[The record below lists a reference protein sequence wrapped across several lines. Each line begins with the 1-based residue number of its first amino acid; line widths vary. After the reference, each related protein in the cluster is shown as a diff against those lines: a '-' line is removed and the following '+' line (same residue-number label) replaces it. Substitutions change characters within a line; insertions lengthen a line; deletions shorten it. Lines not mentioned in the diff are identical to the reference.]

1 MKNYWKFMLA
11 ALAVAA
17 VVSCAKEEI
26 EDPTVQ
32 EEIENPAPD
41 QGTNEEGQLVP
52 MTITVTGENA
62 MGSNGANESAAKPG
76 VKTDVADDNKSV
88 IWCEN
93 DVIAVY
99 DASGTW
105 REFTI
110 KEGSI
115 SDDGRTA
122 VFEGIVDVET
132 TDIYAVY
139 PFAAAVS
146 CQDGKIVATTM
157 SEQTVES
164 GKVADGAIVSVAKG
178 TKGSALQFKN
188 VVGVFRLDVSYEDV
202 TEIYLDG
209 AALAGT
215 ATFDAATGEMEADSA
230 TDASDYV
237 TLLPAGETFA
247 PGSYFIPLLP
257 GTTPEG
263 DFHISMV
270 RKENKGAVHIANG
283 EVTVPRS
290 SGFFVDDTNLTE
302 SFIIKDAATLQ
313 TFLTNA
319 KDYDATHVATVIR
332 DIDLAGVTL
341 TPATTYAGTFN
352 GGNHSLKNW
361 STTSA
366 KPLFTATAA
375 GAVVKDFVLDASCTF
390 TMAETDSKQAYVV
403 ANNAGTVSGVTNKA
417 SIDYT
422 RATDKPMQHRYFGTI
437 VGYSTG
443 LVSDCHN
450 EGNIKITIP
459 LLDYTETSGNTY
471 QHQRVGGVVG
481 VFKAESGAVG
491 VTGCTNKGNI
501 TFNFNGVSSSADDP
515 HKQFRPH
522 FAIGGV
528 CAMAANDGAAA
539 KSSEAVN
546 NGTIEQCTNSG
557 AVKLYQDGIS
567 GSNYSNV
574 GGVIGYLEGTIK
586 ECKNIAT
593 ERVSIEM
600 KNASTVKVSAPA
612 VGGVVGT
619 ALKGDILNCS
629 NEGPVYMT
637 GYVQGGTSDAAYAGG
652 DEKPAIGGVVAKAGA
667 KAEDT
672 TLKIQDCKNSG
683 EVSGTVW
690 NSNNIRMGGIVGWTS
705 IPVVGSGANTLEN
718 SGDVALKSSTTFL
731 TAYVGGVI
739 GHSISTCDKI
749 YNTGNITVNQKSDTD
764 NQKAYIGGTA
774 GYMSK
779 ADGGVFKQVQNRG
792 NVTVTS
798 TSAKTVSNIGG
809 CIGRGESTSVTSNG
823 TSWTTCNTNYGKLTV
838 NVPAVVYIGGV
849 VGYTGKGSSLG
860 STFSKSSMFEKC
872 KNGGNIEVAN
882 PADGSSI
889 GGVIGYQ
896 YRGVLGNANSQG
908 STTYDNV
915 SIKVTGATDKTYVGG
930 YVGTMKTD
938 HGMNASHYWT
948 IALSGCSIRGSIDA
962 QGASVGV
969 VAGYL
974 LWSGGST
981 SNGLLLGSN
990 ANERPKISETFK
1002 LDGTVMYD
1010 ATSNSLKG
1018 DINDYFAVIAP
1029 STTSSKVGPDGEA
1042 MKERYLLFASGKA
1055 AVTADII
1062 TDFRDGLQVVE

>member
-11 ALAVAA
+11 AFAIVAA
-17 VVSCAKEEI
+17 VSCAKEEI

-110 KEGSI
+110 KSI
-115 SDDGRTA
+115 SVDGRTA
-122 VFEGIVDVET
+122 VFEGMVDVET

-146 CQDGKIVATTM
+146 CADGKIVATTM

-230 TDASDYV
+230 TETSDYV

-247 PGSYFIPLLP
+247 KGSYFIPLLP
-257 GTTPEG
+257 GTTPKG

-302 SFIIKDAATLQ
+302 SFIIKDATSLQ

-319 KDYDATHVATVIR
+319 KNYDAAHVATVIR
-332 DIDLAGVTL
+332 DIDLTGVTI

-366 KPLFTATAA
+366 KPLFAATAA
-375 GAVVKDFVLDASCTF
+375 GALVKDFVLDASCKF
-390 TMAETDSKQAYVV
+390 TLAETDNKQAFVV
-403 ANNAGTVSGVTNKA
+403 ATNAGTVSGVTNKA

-422 RATDKPMQHRYFGTI
+422 RATNKPMQSRYFGTI

-481 VFKAESGAVG
+481 VFKAESGVVG

-501 TFNFNGVSSSADDP
+501 TFNFNGVSSSSADP

-528 CAMAANDGAAA
+528 CAMAANNGAAA

-705 IPVVGSGANTLEN
+705 IPVVGTGANTLEN

-749 YNTGNITVNQKSDTD
+749 YNIGNITVNQKSTTD
-764 NQKAYIGGTA
+764 NQKAYIGGAA

-779 ADGGVFKQVQNRG
+779 AAGGVFKQAQNRG

-823 TSWTTCNTNYGKLTV
+823 NSWATCNTNYGKITV
-838 NVPAVVYIGGV
+838 NVPAVVYV
-849 VGYTGKGSSLG
+849 
-860 STFSKSSMFEKC
+860 
-872 KNGGNIEVAN
+872 
-882 PADGSSI
+882 
-889 GGVIGYQ
+889 GGVIGYPGKGSGIGSTPSEFKYCKNGGDIEVISPADKSYIGGVFGYQ
-896 YRGVLGNANSQG
+896 YRGALGNANACGQAS
-908 STTYDNV
+908 DKV
-915 SIKVTGATDKTYVGG
+915 SIKVTGATAATCVGAYVGMM
-930 YVGTMKTD
+930 YTD
-938 HGMNASHYWT
+938 HGKQDGQYHTMR
-948 IALSGCSIRGSIDA
+948 ISGCGIYGSIEA
-962 QGASVGV
+962 EGATAGV
-969 VAGYL
+969 VAGRL
-974 LWSGGST
+974 EWMGGST
-981 SNGLLLGSN
+981 TNCALLGSS
-990 ANERPKISETFK
+990 ASERPKISKAFTLNGVKVGDLLDAGTHTVNTFF
-1002 LDGTVMYD
+1002 GTIVPS
-1010 ATSNSLKG
+1010 SNSG
-1018 DINDYFAVIAP
+1018 MTF
-1029 STTSSKVGPDGEA
+1029 TGPDGEP
-1042 MKERYLLFASGKA
+1042 MLGRYLFFASGSKT
-1055 AVTADII
+1055 TASPYI
-1062 TDFRDGLQVVE
+1062 DGLQFAD

>member
-11 ALAVAA
+11 AFAIVAA
-17 VVSCAKEEI
+17 VSCAKEEI

-62 MGSNGANESAAKPG
+62 MGSNGANESAAKPE

-93 DVIAVY
+93 DAIAVY

-122 VFEGIVDVET
+122 VFEGMVDVET

-146 CQDGKIVATTM
+146 CADGKIVATTM

-215 ATFDAATGEMEADSA
+215 AIFDPATGEMEADSA
-230 TDASDYV
+230 TETSDYV

-247 PGSYFIPLLP
+247 KGSYFIPLLP
-257 GTTPEG
+257 GTTPKG
-263 DFHISMV
+263 DFHITMV

-302 SFIIKDAATLQ
+302 SFIIKDATSLQ

-319 KDYDATHVATVIR
+319 KDYGATHVATVIR
-332 DIDLAGVTL
+332 DIDLTGVTL

-352 GGNHSLKNW
+352 GGNHSIKNW

-403 ANNAGTVSGVTNKA
+403 ATNAGTVSGVTNKA

-422 RATDKPMQHRYFGTI
+422 RATNKPMQSRYFGTI

-481 VFKAESGAVG
+481 VFKAESGVVG

-501 TFNFNGVSSSADDP
+501 TYNFKGVSSSADDP

-528 CAMAANDGAAA
+528 CAMAANEGAAA
-539 KSSEAVN
+539 KSSEATN
-546 NGTIEQCTNSG
+546 QGTIEKCTNSG
-557 AVKLYQDGIS
+557 AVKLYQEGIN

-586 ECKNIAT
+586 ECRNIAT
-593 ERVSIEM
+593 ERVSIEV
-600 KNASTVKVSAPA
+600 KNDKTIKVSAPA

-637 GYVQGGTSDAAYAGG
+637 GYVQGGTSDAAYCGG

-672 TLKIQDCKNSG
+672 ALKIQDCKNSG

-690 NSNNIRMGGIVGWTS
+690 NSNNIRIGGIVGWTS
-705 IPVVGSGANTLEN
+705 IPVVGTAANTLEN
-718 SGDVALKSSTTFL
+718 SGKVELKSSTTFL

-739 GHSISTCDKI
+739 GQSISTSDKL
-749 YNTGNITVNQKSDTD
+749 YNEGNVTVYQNSTTSSAT
-764 NQKAYIGGTA
+764 AYIGGVA

-779 ADGGVFKQVQNRG
+779 AAGGVFKQAQNSG
-792 NVTVTS
+792 AVSVVS
-798 TSAKTVSNIGG
+798 TKTTTTYNIGG
-809 CIGRGESTSVTSNG
+809 CIGRGESTSVTSNNN
-823 TSWTTCNTNYGKLTV
+823 SWATCNTNYGKITV
-838 NVPAVVYIGGV
+838 NVPAVVYV
-849 VGYTGKGSSLG
+849 
-860 STFSKSSMFEKC
+860 
-872 KNGGNIEVAN
+872 
-882 PADGSSI
+882 
-889 GGVIGYQ
+889 GGVIGYPGKGSGIGSNPSEFKYCKNGGDIEVISPADKSYIGGVFGYQ
-896 YRGVLGNANSQG
+896 YRGALGNANIFGKVDLQPK
-908 STTYDNV
+908 
-915 SIKVTGATDKTYVGG
+915 IRVTGATAGTCVGAYVGMM
-930 YVGTMKTD
+930 YTD
-938 HGMNASHYWT
+938 HGKVDGQYHTMR
-948 IALSGCSIRGSIDA
+948 ISGCSMYGSIDVE
-962 QGASVGV
+962 GATAGV
-969 VAGYL
+969 VAGRL
-974 LWSGGST
+974 EWMGGST
-981 SNGLLLGSN
+981 TNCALLGSSTS
-990 ANERPKISETFK
+990 ERPRISKAFTLNGVKVGDLLDANTHTVNTFF
-1002 LDGTVMYD
+1002 GTIVP
-1010 ATSNSLKG
+1010 SNNSG
-1018 DINDYFAVIAP
+1018 MTHN
-1029 STTSSKVGPDGEA
+1029 GPDGNP
-1042 MKERYLLFASGKA
+1042 MKGRYLFFASGSKT
-1055 AVTADII
+1055 TASPYI
-1062 TDFRDGLQVVE
+1062 DGLQFLD

>member
-11 ALAVAA
+11 AFAIVA

-26 EDPTVQ
+26 EDPDAQ
-32 EEIENPAPD
+32 KEIVN
-41 QGTNEEGQLVP
+41 QGPEQDADGETLLVP

-115 SDDGRTA
+115 SDDGSTA
-122 VFEGIVDVET
+122 VFEGMVDVET

-146 CQDGKIVATTM
+146 CADGKIVATTM
-157 SEQTVES
+157 AEQTVES

-209 AALAGT
+209 SALAGT

-230 TDASDYV
+230 TETSDFV

-247 PGSYFIPLLP
+247 KGSYFIPLLP
-257 GTTPEG
+257 GTTPKG

-302 SFIIKDAATLQ
+302 SFIIKDATSLQ

-319 KDYDATHVATVIR
+319 KDYGATHVATVIR
-332 DIDLAGVTL
+332 DIDLTGVTL

-375 GAVVKDFVLDASCTF
+375 GAVVKDFVLDASCIF
-390 TMAETDSKQAYVV
+390 TMTETDSKQAYVV
-403 ANNAGTVSGVTNKA
+403 ATNAGTVSGVTNKA

-422 RATDKPMQHRYFGTI
+422 RATDKPMQSRYFGTI

-459 LLDYTETSGNTY
+459 LLDYTEKSGNTY

-481 VFKAESGAVG
+481 VFKAESGVVG

-501 TFNFNGVSSSADDP
+501 TFNFNGVSSSSAEP
-515 HKQFRPH
+515 HKLFRPH

-528 CAMAANDGAAA
+528 CGMAADGGSSK
-539 KSSEAVN
+539 KSSEATN
-546 NGTIEQCTNSG
+546 LGTIEKCTNSG
-557 AVKLYQDGIS
+557 AIKLYQEGID

-593 ERVSIEM
+593 ERVSIEV
-600 KNASTVKVSAPA
+600 KNDKTIKVSAPA

-637 GYVQGGTSDAAYAGG
+637 GYVQGGTSDAAYCGG
-652 DEKPAIGGVVAKAGA
+652 DEKPSIGGVVAKAGA

-690 NSNNIRMGGIVGWTS
+690 NSSNIRMGGIVGWTS
-705 IPVVGSGANTLEN
+705 IPVVGTAANTLEN
-718 SGDVALKSSTTFL
+718 SGKVELKSSTTFL

-749 YNTGNITVNQKSDTD
+749 YNTGNITVNQKSTTD
-764 NQKAYIGGTA
+764 NQTAYVGGCA

-779 ADGGVFKQVQNRG
+779 AAGGVFKQAQNRG

-823 TSWTTCNTNYGKLTV
+823 NTWATCNTNYGKITV
-838 NVPAVVYIGGV
+838 NVPAVVYVGGV
-849 VGYTGKGSSLG
+849 VGYPGRGSSIK
-860 STFSKSSMFEKC
+860 STPSEFKYC
-872 KNGGNIEVAN
+872 KNGGDIEVSS
-882 PADGSSI
+882 PADKSYI
-889 GGVIGYQ
+889 GGVFGYQ
-896 YRGVLGNANSQG
+896 YRGALGNANACGQAS
-908 STTYDNV
+908 DKV
-915 SIKVTGATDKTYVGG
+915 SIKVTGATAATCVGAYVGMM
-930 YVGTMKTD
+930 YTD
-938 HGMNASHYWT
+938 HGKVDGQYHTMR
-948 IALSGCSIRGSIDA
+948 ISGCGIYGSIDA
-962 QGASVGV
+962 EGATAGV
-969 VAGYL
+969 VAGRL
-974 LWSGGST
+974 EWMGGST
-981 SNGLLLGSN
+981 TNCALLGSS
-990 ANERPKISETFK
+990 ASERPKISKAFTLNGVKVGDLLAAETHTVNTFF
-1002 LDGTVMYD
+1002 GTIVPS
-1010 ATSNSLKG
+1010 SNSAMTF
-1018 DINDYFAVIAP
+1018 N
-1029 STTSSKVGPDGEA
+1029 GPDGEP
-1042 MKERYLLFASGKA
+1042 MLGRYLFFASGNKT
-1055 AVTADII
+1055 TASPYI
-1062 TDFRDGLQVVE
+1062 DGLQFAD

>member
-11 ALAVAA
+11 AFAIVAA
-17 VVSCAKEEI
+17 VSCAKEEI

-115 SDDGRTA
+115 SDGGRTA
-122 VFEGIVDVET
+122 VFEGMVDVET
-132 TDIYAVY
+132 TEIYAVY
-139 PFAAAVS
+139 PFDAAVS
-146 CQDGKIVATTM
+146 CVDGKIVATTM

-230 TDASDYV
+230 TETSDYV

-247 PGSYFIPLLP
+247 KGSYFIPLLP
-257 GTTPEG
+257 GTTPKG

-302 SFIIKDAATLQ
+302 SFIIKDATSLQ

-332 DIDLAGVTL
+332 DIDLIGVTI

-352 GGNHSLKNW
+352 GGNHSIKNW

-403 ANNAGTVSGVTNKA
+403 ATNAGTVSGVTNKA

-422 RATDKPMQHRYFGTI
+422 RATNRPMQSRYFGTI

-481 VFKAESGAVG
+481 VFKAESGVVG

-501 TFNFNGVSSSADDP
+501 TFNFNGVSSSSADP

-528 CAMAANDGAAA
+528 CGMAADGGSAK
-539 KSSEAVN
+539 KSSEATN
-546 NGTIEQCTNSG
+546 LGTIEKCTNSG
-557 AVKLYQDGIS
+557 AVKLYQDGIN

-600 KNASTVKVSAPA
+600 KNDNAVKVSAPA

-637 GYVQGGTSDAAYAGG
+637 GYIQEGKSDAAYCGG
-652 DEKPAIGGVVAKAGA
+652 DEKPAIGGVVAKSGA

-683 EVSGTVW
+683 EVSGVVW

-705 IPVVGSGANTLEN
+705 IPVVGSAANTLEN
-718 SGDVALKSSTTFL
+718 SGAVALKSSTTFK
-731 TAYVGGVI
+731 TAYIGGVI

-749 YNTGNITVNQKSDTD
+749 YNTGDVTVVNSSTSDT
-764 NQKAYIGGTA
+764 QKGYIGGVA

-779 ADGGVFKQVQNRG
+779 VANNTFKQGNNNGAISVLGGKADG
-792 NVTVTS
+792 TEEYM
-798 TSAKTVSNIGG
+798 IGG
-809 CIGRGESTSVTSNG
+809 VVGNSDATKVTSNG
-823 TSWTTCNTNYGKLTV
+823 TGWADCNTNYGDITV
-838 NVPAVVYIGGV
+838 NSPVKVY
-849 VGYTGKGSSLG
+849 VG
-860 STFSKSSMFEKC
+860 
-872 KNGGNIEVAN
+872 
-882 PADGSSI
+882 
-889 GGVIGYQ
+889 
-896 YRGVLGNANSQG
+896 GVLGRIGAKTGGDGNTTRCKNRGNITVKNPASGSCVGGIIGEHGRGKLGDAN
-908 STTYDNV
+908 NV
-915 SIKVTGATDKTYVGG
+915 GATNDLVTISVETTLADVYVGG
-930 YVGTMKTD
+930 YVGRVNTNNGPTYPSCSTTISGFGFYGNVNAPNATAALIAGNVTFAGTTTTNGLMIASSGQPIRIAKANKLNGVAAGDLTAEGACLEKFIATITPSSTTTKTKTD
-938 HGMNASHYWT
+938 
-948 IALSGCSIRGSIDA
+948 
-962 QGASVGV
+962 
-969 VAGYL
+969 
-974 LWSGGST
+974 
-981 SNGLLLGSN
+981 
-990 ANERPKISETFK
+990 
-1002 LDGTVMYD
+1002 GT
-1010 ATSNSLKG
+1010 SLK
-1018 DINDYFAVIAP
+1018 DIYYICANGGTTEAVFPYGFINF
-1029 STTSSKVGPDGEA
+1029 
-1042 MKERYLLFASGKA
+1042 Y
-1055 AVTADII
+1055 I
-1062 TDFRDGLQVVE
+1062 TKI

>member
-110 KEGSI
+110 KSI
-115 SDDGRTA
+115 SVDGRTA
-122 VFEGIVDVET
+122 VFEGMVDVET

-146 CQDGKIVATTM
+146 CADGKIVATTM

-215 ATFDAATGEMEADSA
+215 ATFDAVTGEMEADSA
-230 TDASDYV
+230 TETSDYV
-237 TLLPAGETFA
+237 TLLPVGETFA
-247 PGSYFIPLLP
+247 KGSYFIPLLP
-257 GTTPEG
+257 GTTPKG
-263 DFHISMV
+263 DFHITMV

-403 ANNAGTVSGVTNKA
+403 ATNAGTVSGVTNKA

-422 RATDKPMQHRYFGTI
+422 RATNKPMQHRYFGTI

-481 VFKAESGAVG
+481 VFKAESGVVG

-637 GYVQGGTSDAAYAGG
+637 GYVQGGTSDAAYCGG

-672 TLKIQDCKNSG
+672 ALKIQDCKNSG

-718 SGDVALKSSTTFL
+718 SGDVALKSSTIFL

-764 NQKAYIGGTA
+764 NQKAYVGGCA

-779 ADGGVFKQVQNRG
+779 VAGGVFKQAQNRG

-823 TSWTTCNTNYGKLTV
+823 TTWATCNTNYGKLTV

-938 HGMNASHYWT
+938 HGMNDSHYWT

-990 ANERPKISETFK
+990 ANERPKISETLK

-1010 ATSNSLKG
+1010 ATSKSLKG

-1042 MKERYLLFASGKA
+1042 MKGRYLLFASGKA
-1055 AVTADII
+1055 AAAGDII
-1062 TDFRDGLQVVE
+1062 TDFRNGLQVVE

>member
-1 MKNYWKFMLA
+1 MKNYLKFMLA
-11 ALAVAA
+11 ALAFVAA
-17 VVSCAKEEI
+17 VSCAKEEI
-26 EDPTVQ
+26 EDPDVQ
-32 EEIENPAPD
+32 EEIVEPTPD
-41 QGTNEEGQLVP
+41 KEPTEEGQLVP
-52 MTITVTGENA
+52 MTITVTGETA
-62 MGSNGANESAAKPG
+62 MNSGDTSTAD
-76 VKTDVADDNKSV
+76 VKTDIADNNKTV
-88 IWCEN
+88 VWCET

-99 DASGTW
+99 DASGVW

-110 KEGSI
+110 KEGSVE
-115 SDDGRTA
+115 GNTA
-122 VFEGIVDVET
+122 TFEGEVDSAT

-139 PFAAAVS
+139 PYEAAVS
-146 CQDGKIVATTM
+146 CENGKITAKTM

-164 GKVADGAIVSVAKG
+164 GKVAEGAIVSVAKG
-178 TKGSALQFKN
+178 KKGEALKFKN
-188 VVGVFRLDVSYEDV
+188 VIGVFRMDVSYEDV
-202 TEIYLDG
+202 VEIYLDG
-209 AALAGT
+209 ASLAGT
-215 ATFDAATGEMEADSA
+215 ATFDPTTGEMDEDSA
-230 TDASDYV
+230 TGTSDYV
-237 TLLPAGETFA
+237 TLKPAGETFA
-247 PGSYFIPLLP
+247 QGSYFIPLLP
-257 GTTPEG
+257 GTTPKG
-263 DFHISMV
+263 DFHITMV
-270 RKENKGAVHIANG
+270 RKEDKGAVHIANS
-283 EVTVPRS
+283 EVTIPRN
-290 SGFFVDDTNLTE
+290 SGFFVNDTNLTE

-319 KDYDATHVATVIR
+319 KNYDAAHVATVIR

-361 STTSA
+361 TTTSA
-366 KPLFTATAA
+366 KPLFTATEA
-375 GAVVKDFVLDASCTF
+375 GAVVKNLTLDASCTF
-390 TMAETDSKQAYVV
+390 TMAETDNKQAFVV
-403 ANNAGTVSGVTNKA
+403 ATNAGTVSGVTNKA

-422 RATDKPMQHRYFGTI
+422 RATDKPMQSRYFGTI

-459 LLDYTETSGNTY
+459 LLDYTTTSGNTY

-481 VFKAESGAVG
+481 VFKVESGVVG

-501 TFNFNGVSSSADDP
+501 TFNFNGVPSSSDDTY
-515 HKQFRPH
+515 KQFRPH

-528 CAMAANDGAAA
+528 CAMAANNGSAA

-557 AVKLYQDGIS
+557 AVKLYQDGIN

-629 NEGPVYMT
+629 NEGPVYIT
-637 GYVQGGTSDAAYAGG
+637 GYVQGGTNDAGYSGG

-705 IPVVGSGANTLEN
+705 IPVVGTAANTLEN
-718 SGDVALKSSTTFL
+718 SGKVELKSSTTFL

-749 YNTGNITVNQKSDTD
+749 YNTGNITVNQKSTTD
-764 NQKAYIGGTA
+764 NQKAYVGGCA

-779 ADGGVFKQVQNRG
+779 AAGGVFKQAQNRG

-809 CIGRGESTSVTSNG
+809 CIGRGESTSVTSHGN
-823 TSWTTCNTNYGKLTV
+823 TWATCNSNYGKITV
-838 NVPAVVYIGGV
+838 NVPAVVYVGGV
-849 VGYTGKGSSLG
+849 VGYPGKGSSIT
-860 STFSKSSMFEKC
+860 STPSEFKYC
-872 KNGGNIEVAN
+872 KNGGDIEVSS
-882 PADGSSI
+882 PADKSYI
-889 GGVIGYQ
+889 GGVFGYQ
-896 YRGVLGNANSQG
+896 YRGALGNANACGQAS
-908 STTYDNV
+908 DKV
-915 SIKVTGATDKTYVGG
+915 SIKVTGATAATCVGAYVGMM
-930 YVGTMKTD
+930 YTD
-938 HGMNASHYWT
+938 HGKVNGQYHTMR
-948 IALSGCSIRGSIDA
+948 ISGCGIYGSIDA
-962 QGASVGV
+962 EGATAGV
-969 VAGYL
+969 VAGRL
-974 LWSGGST
+974 EWMGGST
-981 SNGLLLGSN
+981 TNCALLGSS
-990 ANERPKISETFK
+990 ASERPKISKAFTLNGVKVGDLLDAETHTVNTFF
-1002 LDGTVMYD
+1002 GTIVPS
-1010 ATSNSLKG
+1010 SNSEMTF
-1018 DINDYFAVIAP
+1018 N
-1029 STTSSKVGPDGEA
+1029 GPDGEP
-1042 MKERYLLFASGKA
+1042 MLGRYLFFASGSKT
-1055 AVTADII
+1055 TASPYI
-1062 TDFRDGLQVVE
+1062 DGLQFAD

>member
-11 ALAVAA
+11 AFAIVAA
-17 VVSCAKEEI
+17 VSCAKEEI

-41 QGTNEEGQLVP
+41 QGTNEEGQLVS

-122 VFEGIVDVET
+122 VFEGMVDVET

-146 CQDGKIVATTM
+146 CEDGKIVATTM

-188 VVGVFRLDVSYEDV
+188 VVGVFRLDVNYEDV
-202 TEIYLDG
+202 TEIHLDG

-237 TLLPAGETFA
+237 TLLPVGETFA
-247 PGSYFIPLLP
+247 KGSYFIPLLP
-257 GTTPEG
+257 GTTPKG

-319 KDYDATHVATVIR
+319 KNYDAAHVATVIR

-390 TMAETDSKQAYVV
+390 TMVETDSKQAYVV
-403 ANNAGTVSGVTNKA
+403 ATNAGTVSGVTNKA

-422 RATDKPMQHRYFGTI
+422 RATAKPMQHRYFGTI

-450 EGNIKITIP
+450 EGNITIDIP
-459 LLDYTETSGNTY
+459 NLDYTETSGNEY

-481 VFKAESGAVG
+481 SFAVGSGKVG
-491 VTGCTNKGNI
+491 VTGCTNSGNI
-501 TFNFNGVSSSADDP
+501 TYNFKGTSTAAF
-515 HKQFRPH
+515 KPH

-528 CAMAANDGAAA
+528 CGMLAAGGTPK
-539 KSSEAVN
+539 KSSEATN
-546 NGTIEQCTNSG
+546 QGTIEKCTNSG
-557 AVKLYQDGIS
+557 QIKLYEEKIS

-574 GGVIGYLEGTIK
+574 GGVIGYLEGTITGCVNT
-586 ECKNIAT
+586 ESGSVTLQLKN
-593 ERVSIEM
+593 EQ
-600 KNASTVKVSAPA
+600 STTKVSAPS
-612 VGGVVGT
+612 VGGVAGT
-619 ALKGDILNCS
+619 VLKGDVLNCS
-629 NEGPVYMT
+629 NAAPVYMT
-637 GYVQGGTSDAAYAGG
+637 GYIQGGTNDAAYSGG
-652 DEKPAIGGVVAKAGA
+652 TEIPAIGGVVAKAGA

-690 NSNNIRMGGIVGWTS
+690 NSNNIKMGGIVGWTS
-705 IPVVGSGANTLEN
+705 IPVVGTAANTLEN
-718 SGDVALKSSTTFL
+718 SGKVELKSSTTFL

-749 YNTGNITVNQKSDTD
+749 YNTGNITVNQKSTTD
-764 NQKAYIGGTA
+764 NQKAYVGGCA

-779 ADGGVFKQVQNRG
+779 AAGGVFKQAQNRG

-823 TSWTTCNTNYGKLTV
+823 NTWATCNTNYGKLTV
-838 NVPAVVYIGGV
+838 NVPAVVYVGGV
-849 VGYTGKGSSLG
+849 VGYPGKGSSIT
-860 STFSKSSMFEKC
+860 STPSEFKYC
-872 KNGGNIEVAN
+872 KNGGDIEVSS
-882 PADGSSI
+882 PADKSYI
-889 GGVIGYQ
+889 GGVFGYQ
-896 YRGVLGNANSQG
+896 YRGALGNANACGQAS
-908 STTYDNV
+908 DKV
-915 SIKVTGATDKTYVGG
+915 SIKVTGATAATCVGAYVGMM
-930 YVGTMKTD
+930 YTD
-938 HGMNASHYWT
+938 HGKVDGQYHTMR
-948 IALSGCSIRGSIDA
+948 ISGCGIYGSIDA
-962 QGASVGV
+962 EGATAGV
-969 VAGYL
+969 VAGRL
-974 LWSGGST
+974 EWMGKST
-981 SNGLLLGSN
+981 TNCALLGSN
-990 ANERPKISETFK
+990 ADERPKISKAFTLNGVKVGDLLDAGTHTVNTFF
-1002 LDGTVMYD
+1002 GTIVP
-1010 ATSNSLKG
+1010 SNNSEMTH
-1018 DINDYFAVIAP
+1018 N
-1029 STTSSKVGPDGEA
+1029 GPDGNP
-1042 MKERYLLFASGKA
+1042 MKGRYLFFASGNKT
-1055 AVTADII
+1055 TASPYI
-1062 TDFRDGLQVVE
+1062 DGLQFLN

>member
-11 ALAVAA
+11 AFAIAA
-17 VVSCAKEEI
+17 AVSCAKEEI
-26 EDPTVQ
+26 EDPTVR

-93 DVIAVY
+93 DAIAVY

-115 SDDGRTA
+115 DGGTA
-122 VFEGIVDVET
+122 TFEGEVDANT
-132 TDIYAVY
+132 TDFYAVY
-139 PFAAAVS
+139 PFDAAVL
-146 CQDGKIVATTM
+146 CADGKIVATTM

-230 TDASDYV
+230 TETSDYV

-247 PGSYFIPLLP
+247 KGSYFIPLLP
-257 GTTPEG
+257 GTTPKG
-263 DFHISMV
+263 DFHITMV

-319 KDYDATHVATVIR
+319 KDYDATHIATVIR
-332 DIDLAGVTL
+332 DIDLTGVTL
-341 TPATTYAGTFN
+341 TSASTYAGTFD

-361 STTSA
+361 TTTSA
-366 KPLFTATAA
+366 KPLFTETAA
-375 GAVVKDFVLDASCTF
+375 GAEVKNLVLDSSCTF
-390 TMAETDSKQAYVV
+390 TMAETDNKQAFVV
-403 ANNAGTVSGVTNKA
+403 ATNAGTVSGVTNKA
-417 SIDYT
+417 DVTYT
-422 RATDKPMQHRYFGTI
+422 RATDKPMQSRYFGTI

-450 EGNIKITIP
+450 EGNITVNIP
-459 LLDYTETSGNTY
+459 VLDYTTTSGNTY

-481 VFKAESGAVG
+481 VFKAESGVVG
-491 VTGCTNKGNI
+491 VTGCTNMGNI
-501 TFNFNGVSSSADDP
+501 TYNFMGVSSSSADP

-528 CAMAANDGAAA
+528 CAMAANNGAAA
-539 KSSEAVN
+539 QSSTAVN
-546 NGTIEQCTNSG
+546 NGTIENCINSG
-557 AVKLYQDGIS
+557 AVKLYQDGIN

-574 GGVIGYLEGTIK
+574 GGVIGYLEGTVK
-586 ECKNIAT
+586 DCKNIST

-600 KNASTVKVSAPA
+600 KNNSAVKVSAPA

-629 NEGPVYMT
+629 NEGPVYIT
-637 GYVQGGTSDAAYAGG
+637 GYIQEGRADAAYSGG
-652 DEKPAIGGVVAKAGA
+652 DHFPAIGGVAAKAGA
-667 KAEDT
+667 VAEDT
-672 TLKIQDCKNSG
+672 SLKIQDCKNSG
-683 EVSGTVW
+683 EVSGAVW

-705 IPVVGSGANTLEN
+705 IPVVGTGANTLKN
-718 SGDVALKSSTTFL
+718 SGKVELRSKPTFK

-739 GHSISTCDKI
+739 GQSISTFNKI
-749 YNTGNITVNQKSDTD
+749 YNTGAITVLNASTTSAQKG
-764 NQKAYIGGTA
+764 YIGGVA

-779 ADGGVFKQVQNRG
+779 AANATFKQGNNTGTINVSGGKADGNEEYMIGGVVG
-792 NVTVTS
+792 NTAAT
-798 TSAKTVSNIGG
+798 T
-809 CIGRGESTSVTSNG
+809 VTSNG
-823 TSWTTCNTNYGKLTV
+823 TGWADCNTNYGDITV
-838 NVPAVVYIGGV
+838 DSPVKVYVGGILGRIGAK
-849 VGYTGKGSSLG
+849 TGGDG
-860 STFSKSSMFEKC
+860 NTNRC
-872 KNGGNIEVAN
+872 KNRGNITVKN
-882 PADGSSI
+882 PASGSCV
-889 GGVIGYQ
+889 GGIVGEHG
-896 YRGVLGNANSQG
+896 RGKLGDANNVGASDDLVTI
-908 STTYDNV
+908 SVETTLADV
-915 SIKVTGATDKTYVGG
+915 YVGG
-930 YVGTMKTD
+930 YVGRVDTNNGPTYPSCSTTISGFGFYGNVNAPNATAALIAGNVTFTGETTTNGLMIASSGQPIRIAEANKLNGVAAGDLTAEGACLEKFIATITPSSTTTKTKTD
-938 HGMNASHYWT
+938 
-948 IALSGCSIRGSIDA
+948 
-962 QGASVGV
+962 
-969 VAGYL
+969 
-974 LWSGGST
+974 
-981 SNGLLLGSN
+981 
-990 ANERPKISETFK
+990 
-1002 LDGTVMYD
+1002 GT
-1010 ATSNSLKG
+1010 SLK
-1018 DINDYFAVIAP
+1018 DIYYICANGG
-1029 STTSSKVGPDGEA
+1029 TTEA
-1042 MKERYLLFASGKA
+1042 AFPYGF
-1055 AVTADII
+1055 INY
-1062 TDFRDGLQVVE
+1062 